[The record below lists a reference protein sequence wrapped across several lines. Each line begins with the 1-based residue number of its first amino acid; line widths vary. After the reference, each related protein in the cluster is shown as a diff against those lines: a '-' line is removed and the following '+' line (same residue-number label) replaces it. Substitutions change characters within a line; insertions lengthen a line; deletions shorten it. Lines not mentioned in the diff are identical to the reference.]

1 MLGAI
6 MSTHSDIVDELTQ
19 RWPEQR
25 VAPSLARIQAL
36 VDLLGDPQRSC
47 PVVQITGTNGKGS
60 TAIIVDALLRAQGLR
75 TGRYASPHLTDLTE
89 RICVD
94 GEPIS
99 AERFDEAWTD
109 LAPYVALVDEHLT
122 SQKCAACAHGVYS
135 LC

>member
-47 PVVQITGTNGKGS
+47 PVV
-60 TAIIVDALLRAQGLR
+60 
-75 TGRYASPHLTDLTE
+75 
-89 RICVD
+89 
-94 GEPIS
+94 
-99 AERFDEAWTD
+99 
-109 LAPYVALVDEHLT
+109 
-122 SQKCAACAHGVYS
+122 
-135 LC
+135 

>member
-36 VDLLGDPQRSC
+36 VDLLGDPSAVPGRADHRDHRQ
-47 PVVQITGTNGKGS
+47 GS

-75 TGRYASPHLTDLTE
+75 TGRYASRTS
-89 RICVD
+89 
-94 GEPIS
+94 PI
-99 AERFDEAWTD
+99 
-109 LAPYVALVDEHLT
+109 
-122 SQKCAACAHGVYS
+122 
-135 LC
+135 